1 MLPAFAFQAR
11 VTSMLA
17 KLLTNVKKSA
27 SGSFYKSKPQSGFT
41 LIELIVGIVVFSVAL
56 VMLTSVIIPQTRKG
70 IDPIWQVRALTL
82 GQSLLS
88 EISSKAFDENSIT
101 NNGRQACASCSS
113 SSNLGAD
120 AGETRANFDDIDDYN
135 GLILSGVDI
144 SNTNQ
149 ATLSTDTAD
158 LFLGFEAQIRVFY
171 DANYDGINDDDTD
184 QDNTLDTGTLTA
196 NQKLLEVTIIT
207 PDGERIPFSTYR
219 NNF

>member
-1 MLPAFAFQAR
+1 
-11 VTSMLA
+11 MLA
-17 KLLTNVKKSA
+17 KLLINLKKSA
-27 SGSFYKSKPQSGFT
+27 SASCYNSNKAKPQSGFT

-56 VMLTSVIIPQTRKG
+56 VMLTSVIMPQTRKG

-82 GQSLLS
+82 GQSLLN

-101 NNGRQACASCSS
+101 NNGRQACTACSN
-113 SSNLGAD
+113 SNSLGAD

-144 SNTNQ
+144 SNTTQ
-149 ATLSTDTAD
+149 ATLSADTAN

-171 DANYDGINDDDTD
+171 DANYDGVNDDDTD
-184 QDNTLDTGTLTA
+184 QDDTLDTGTLTA